1 MTRFAGRLWLGV
13 LASWVAAGSAAG
25 ATPGGDGLAAFVPR
39 DALVFVERRGHA
51 AVREAMGASNFSPI
65 AADEAVAKFVCDSRV
80 QIGKQ
85 WVKELFDLKNPA
97 DIAARQKQLHEVVE
111 AFWQQPAAM
120 CVMWGKN
127 GSEPSAVFLCATGP
141 YRASCRKGLEELMK
155 IDVPPEGVA
164 GTKQAVIYRKG
175 EVLWKGLVKHGAPGV
190 LPKTPD
196 ERAEALASG
205 SVFLTCWVDDLLV
218 IATSIPAADA
228 MSGVLSVTA
237 PGASLAGEKAYQAV
251 AARTQIAEWAF
262 RWHAAVQAAFAGPP
276 SSGEEED
283 RPRRSVP
290 SELKAIG
297 LDRVAAVGGSE
308 GYADKVVTRRMLVY
322 APGADVSMRLIR
334 PSGSYE
340 RGVALAPR
348 GSAASLAGEIDADVL
363 AKLIAPSSPPP
374 KVSAGEEAGTRPAGA
389 APASRPADP
398 ASAARARL
406 IHASDGRAA
415 IYLLD
420 FNGFAGAGGASGFP
434 VGLVIGVKDPAQA
447 RLAVEALIELDS
459 TGKASVGDD
468 EEDEGPG
475 RPATRPASRPAS
487 APAQQELYRGVA
499 IRRVFQGE
507 LAILKDRVVVAFS
520 RPALTAAIDAALDN
534 SGGLPLDGKARAL
547 VDLDA
552 PGALLARIDMAALA
566 KAVWPLFRDGRR
578 GSDFPLVSLPTTETL
593 VGLLGEEVVLV
604 QATAD
609 GILLKSRGRVPLLTK
624 APTIF
629 PLGYLFLMSGMGNRM
644 WGF

>member
-1 MTRFAGRLWLGV
+1 
-13 LASWVAAGSAAG
+13 
-25 ATPGGDGLAAFVPR
+25 
-39 DALVFVERRGHA
+39 
-51 AVREAMGASNFSPI
+51 
-65 AADEAVAKFVCDSRV
+65 
-80 QIGKQ
+80 
-85 WVKELFDLKNPA
+85 
-97 DIAARQKQLHEVVE
+97 
-111 AFWQQPAAM
+111 
-120 CVMWGKN
+120 
-127 GSEPSAVFLCATGP
+127 TGP
-141 YRASCRKGLEELMK
+141 YRAACRKGLEELMK

-175 EVLWKGLVKHGAPGV
+175 EVLWKGLAKHGAPFV

-228 MSGVLSVTA
+228 MSGTLSVTA
-237 PGASLAGEKAYQAV
+237 PVASLAGEKAYQAV
-251 AARTQIAEWAF
+251 AARTQIADWAF
-262 RWHAAVQAAFAGPP
+262 RWHVAVEALFDWPP
-276 SSGEEED
+276 GEREERQP
-283 RPRRSVP
+283 RPVP
-290 SELKAIG
+290 AELKAIG

-322 APGADVSMRLIR
+322 APTADVSMRLIR

-340 RGVALAPR
+340 RGLALAPR
-348 GSAASLAGEIDADVL
+348 GSAASLAGEIDAEVL
-363 AKLIAPSSPPP
+363 GKLLAPSARSPAGP
-374 KVSAGEEAGTRPAGA
+374 AGEEASTRPAGA

-398 ASAARARL
+398 ASAALARL

-459 TGKASVGDD
+459 TGKGSVGDD
-468 EEDEGPG
+468 GEEDEGPG
-475 RPATRPASRPAS
+475 LNQPATRAASRPAS
-487 APAQQELYRGVA
+487 APARQELYRGVT
-499 IRRVFQGE
+499 IRRVHQAE
-507 LAILKDRVVVAFS
+507 LAVLKDRVVVAFS

-534 SGGLPLDGKARAL
+534 SGGLALDGKARAL

-552 PGALLARIDMAALA
+552 PGALLARVDLAALA

-593 VGLLGEEVVLV
+593 VRLLGEEVVLV
-604 QATAD
+604 QAAAD

-629 PLGYLFLMSGMGNRM
+629 PLGYFFLMSGVGNLM
-644 WGF
+644 WGS